1 MGRRK
6 WLENRD
12 KGVVIFS
19 CCRAPTGVG
28 VSVEWEKTL
37 ASLDFDDLFEI

>member
-1 MGRRK
+1 
-6 WLENRD
+6 
-12 KGVVIFS
+12 VIFS

-28 VSVEWEKTL
+28 VSVEWDEWEKTL